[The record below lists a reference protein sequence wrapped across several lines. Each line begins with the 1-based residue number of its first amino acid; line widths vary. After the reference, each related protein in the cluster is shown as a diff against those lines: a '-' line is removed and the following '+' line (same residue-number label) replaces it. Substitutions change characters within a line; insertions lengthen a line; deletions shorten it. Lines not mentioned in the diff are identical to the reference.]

1 MITAA
6 EILFWIFLFT
16 IFYSYAGYGILII
29 LISKVP
35 FLLKLIP
42 KPYNYVKSEK
52 VVPADQEY
60 FPQITFIISAS
71 GETKQIIKEKIENT
85 QALIYPREKLEV
97 IFAIAYDTANEVDE
111 TIHEFYENF
120 LVQPLMEN
128 TTSKDEEIYLKFS
141 KYENNE
147 GKNRDINVLDEIER
161 HLEGESFT
169 SEEISLEGKKII
181 DNFAQSVSS
190 KDELTITITKDIER
204 KGKISQV
211 NRTVEKANG
220 EIIVFSDANSFFN
233 KEALINLSK
242 HFADKQVG
250 CVAGEKRVKK
260 SAGSTSGEGEGL
272 YWKYESLLKKTD
284 SKLWTCVGAAG
295 EIFAIRKSLWGD
307 GVEKNTLIEDFV
319 VSMKVAEKGFRVVYE
334 PDAYAEEEPTVNMKE
349 EYIRRRRIAA
359 GGFQAIGILKSL
371 FNIFKYRIL
380 SFQYISHRV
389 LRWAVVPF
397 IIPLAL
403 ILNILLLK
411 NGFSYIYFLT
421 LLVQVSFYIFAL
433 LGYILESKGKKIKI
447 FNIPY
452 VLFVMN
458 YSAYVGLKRYLRGEQ
473 KVIWERAKR

>member
-6 EILFWIFLFT
+6 EILFWLFIFT
-16 IFYSYAGYGILII
+16 IFYSYAGYGILIV

-60 FPQITFIISAS
+60 FPEITFIISAS

-85 QALIYPREKLEV
+85 QALLYPREKLEV

-128 TTSKDEEIYLKFS
+128 TTSKDEEIYLKFK
-141 KYENNE
+141 KYEEKDNH
-147 GKNRDINVLDEIER
+147 RDIDILDEIEK
-161 HLEGESFT
+161 HLEGDSFT
-169 SEEISLEGKKII
+169 SEEISLQGKKVI
-181 DNFAQSVSS
+181 DDFAESVST
-190 KDELTITITKDIER
+190 KDELNITITKDIER

-211 NRTVEKANG
+211 NRTVEKAKG
-220 EIIVFSDANSFFN
+220 EIIIFSDANSFFN
-233 KEALINLSK
+233 EEALINLSK

-260 SAGSTSGEGEGL
+260 SADSTSGEGEGL

-295 EIFAIRKSLWGD
+295 EIFAIRKYLWGE
-307 GVEKNTLIEDFV
+307 GVEKDTLIEDFV
-319 VSMKVAEKGFRVVYE
+319 VSMKVAEKGYRVIYE
-334 PDAYAEEEPTVNMKE
+334 PDAYAEEEPTQDMKQ

-389 LRWAVVPF
+389 LRWAIVPF

-403 ILNILLLK
+403 ILNILLVI
-411 NGFSYIYFLT
+411 NSFSYVYFLT

-433 LGYILESKGKKIKI
+433 FGYILETQKKKVKL

>member
-1 MITAA
+1 M
-6 EILFWIFLFT
+6 
-16 IFYSYAGYGILII
+16 
-29 LISKVP
+29 
-35 FLLKLIP
+35 KLIP
-42 KPYNYVKSEK
+42 KPYNYVKSERI
-52 VVPADQEY
+52 VPENESYYPAV
-60 FPQITFIISAS
+60 TFVISAS
-71 GETKQIIKEKIENT
+71 GEPQRIIKEKIENT

-97 IFAIAYDTANEVDE
+97 VFAIAYDTSKEVDE
-111 TIHEFYENF
+111 TIDEFYKNF
-120 LVQPLMEN
+120 LIEPDLKN

-141 KYENNE
+141 KYENSGNL
-147 GKNRDINVLDEIER
+147 RSANVLTEIEQ

-169 SEEISLEGKKII
+169 TDDISLEGKKNI
-181 DNFAQSVSS
+181 DRHIERLSS
-190 KDELTITITKDIER
+190 EDEIDIKITKDIER

-220 EIIVFSDANSFFN
+220 EILVFSDANSYFN
-233 KEALINLSK
+233 KEALINLTK

-260 SAGSTSGEGEGL
+260 SEHSTSGEGEGL
-272 YWKYESLLKKTD
+272 YWKYESLLKKID

-295 EIFAIRKSLWGD
+295 EIFAIRKNLWGE
-307 GVEKNTLIEDFV
+307 GVAQNTLIEDFV
-319 VSMKVAEKGFRVVYE
+319 VSMKVAEKGYRVIYE
-334 PDAYAEEEPTVNMKE
+334 PEAYAEEEPTVDMKE

-359 GGFQAIGILKSL
+359 GGFQAIVILKSL

-403 ILNILLLK
+403 ILNIYLLI
-411 NGFSYIYFLT
+411 NSFSYLYFLT
-421 LLVQVSFYIFAL
+421 LLVQISFYIFAL
-433 LGYILESKGKKIKI
+433 FGFILEKQKKKVKL

-458 YSAYVGLKRYLRGEQ
+458 YSAYIGLKRYITGEQ
-473 KVIWERAKR
+473 KVIWERVKR

>member
-1 MITAA
+1 M
-6 EILFWIFLFT
+6 
-16 IFYSYAGYGILII
+16 
-29 LISKVP
+29 ISKIP
-35 FLLKLIP
+35 FLLRLVP
-42 KPYNYVKSEK
+42 KPYNYVRSERIAAEGE
-52 VVPADQEY
+52 PY
-60 FPQITFIISAS
+60 HPTITFVISAS
-71 GETKQIIKEKIENT
+71 GEPQHVIKEKIENT

-97 IFAIAYDTANEVDE
+97 VFAIAYDTSGAIDE
-111 TIHEFYENF
+111 TIDEFYKNF
-120 LVQPLMEN
+120 LIDPALKN
-128 TTSKDEEIYLKFS
+128 TTSKDEEIYLKFR
-141 KYENNE
+141 KYDYDENLRTD
-147 GKNRDINVLDEIER
+147 KILTEIEQ

-169 SEEISLEGKKII
+169 TDDISLEGKRSI
-181 DNFAQSVSS
+181 DNFINNIGRD
-190 KDELTITITKDIER
+190 DELNIKVTKDIER

-211 NRTVEKANG
+211 NRTVDKAKG
-220 EIIVFSDANSFFN
+220 EILVFSDANSFFN

-260 SAGSTSGEGEGL
+260 SDNSTSGEGEGL
-272 YWKYESLLKKTD
+272 YWKYESLLKKID

-295 EIFAIRKSLWGD
+295 EIFAIRKNLWGD
-307 GVEKNTLIEDFV
+307 GVAQNTLIEDFV
-319 VSMKVAEKGFRVVYE
+319 VSMKVAEKGYRVIYE
-334 PDAYAEEEPTVNMKE
+334 PDAYAEEEPTLDMNE

-359 GGFQAIGILKSL
+359 GGFQAIVILKSL

-403 ILNILLLK
+403 ILNIYLLK
-411 NGFSYIYFLT
+411 TGWFYLYFLT

-433 LGYILESKGKKIKI
+433 LGYILEKQKKKVKI

-458 YSAYVGLKRYLRGEQ
+458 YSAYVGLKRYLTGEQ

>member
-1 MITAA
+1 MYLTA
-6 EILFWIFLFT
+6 EILFWIFIFT

-29 LISKVP
+29 IISKFS
-35 FLLKLIP
+35 FLVKLIP
-42 KPYNYVKSEK
+42 KPYNYIASERI
-52 VVPADQEY
+52 VPENEPY
-60 FPQITFIISAS
+60 YPTITFVISAS
-71 GETKQIIKEKIENT
+71 GESQRVIKEKIENT

-97 IFAIAYDTANEVDE
+97 VFAIAYDTASHIDE
-111 TIHEFYENF
+111 TIDEFYKNF
-120 LVQPLMEN
+120 LIDPSLKN
-128 TTSKDEEIYLKFS
+128 TTSKDEEIYLKFR
-141 KYENNE
+141 KYEE
-147 GKNRDINVLDEIER
+147 HSEIRSDKILMEIEQ
-161 HLEGESFT
+161 HLEGENFT
-169 SEEISLEGKKII
+169 TEDISLEGKKNI
-181 DNFAQSVSS
+181 DAFLHELGS
-190 KDELTITITKDIER
+190 KDELRIKITKDIER

-211 NRTVEKANG
+211 NRTVEKAKG
-220 EIIVFSDANSFFN
+220 EILVFSDANSYFN
-233 KEALINLSK
+233 KEALINLAK

-260 SAGSTSGEGEGL
+260 SANSTSGEGEGL

-295 EIFAIRKSLWGD
+295 EIFAIRRNLWGE
-307 GVEKNTLIEDFV
+307 GVAQNTLIEDFV
-319 VSMKVAEKGFRVVYE
+319 VSMKVAEKGYRVIYE
-334 PDAYAEEEPTVNMKE
+334 PDAYAEEEPTVDMKE

-359 GGFQAIGILKSL
+359 GGFQAISILKPL

-403 ILNILLLK
+403 ILNVYLLK

-421 LLVQVSFYIFAL
+421 LLVQLTFYIFAL
-433 LGYILESKGKKIKI
+433 LGYVLEKQKKKVKI

-458 YSAYVGLKRYLRGEQ
+458 YSAYVGLKRYLTGEQ
-473 KVIWERAKR
+473 KVIWERARR

>member
-1 MITAA
+1 M
-6 EILFWIFLFT
+6 
-16 IFYSYAGYGILII
+16 
-29 LISKVP
+29 ISKIP
-35 FLLKLIP
+35 SLLKLIP
-42 KPYNYVKSEK
+42 KPYNYVHSERI
-52 VVPADQEY
+52 VPEGEPY
-60 FPQITFIISAS
+60 YPTITFVISAS
-71 GETKQIIKEKIENT
+71 GEPQRIIKEKIENT
-85 QALIYPREKLEV
+85 EALIYPREKIEV
-97 IFAIAYDTANEVDE
+97 VFAIAYDTENHVDE
-111 TIHEFYENF
+111 TIDEFYKNF
-120 LVQPLMEN
+120 LIDPALKN
-128 TTSKDEEIYLKFS
+128 TTSKDEEIYLKFK
-141 KYENNE
+141 KYDEQ
-147 GKNRDINVLDEIER
+147 KNLRQEKILSEIEQ

-169 SEEISLEGKKII
+169 TEDISLEGKKNI
-181 DNFAQSVSS
+181 DAHLKNLDTE
-190 KDELTITITKDIER
+190 DELNIKITKDIER

-211 NRTVEKANG
+211 NRTVEKAKG
-220 EIIVFSDANSFFN
+220 EILVFSDANSYFN
-233 KEALINLSK
+233 KEALVNLAK

-260 SAGSTSGEGEGL
+260 SASSTSGEGEGL

-295 EIFAIRKSLWGD
+295 EIFAIRKELWGD
-307 GVEKNTLIEDFV
+307 GVAQNTLIEDFV
-319 VSMKVAEKGFRVVYE
+319 VSMKVAEKGYRVIYE
-334 PDAYAEEEPTVNMKE
+334 PDAYAEEEPTIDMKE

-359 GGFQAIGILKSL
+359 GGFQAIVILKSL

-403 ILNILLLK
+403 ILNIYLLK
-411 NGFSYIYFLT
+411 AGNFYLYFLT

-433 LGYILESKGKKIKI
+433 LGYILETQKKKVKI

-458 YSAYVGLKRYLRGEQ
+458 YSAYVGLKRYLTGEQ